1 MDFKHY
7 ILYLI
12 RKAHWL
18 KMEKKNC

>member
-12 RKAHWL
+12 RKAHCL
-18 KMEKKNC
+18 KVEKKNC

>member
-12 RKAHWL
+12 RKAHCL